1 MLRTEKMRLRFNR
14 LFALRRSY
22 AGDQNAV
29 IPMEKVNA
37 LERVINLKREMIEV
51 REVELCVAAK

>member
-1 MLRTEKMRLRFNR
+1 MRLHFDRF
-14 LFALRRSY
+14 FALRRPH

-37 LERVINLKREMIEV
+37 LERVHRLKCEVIEV

>member
-1 MLRTEKMRLRFNR
+1 MLRTEKMRLHFNR
-14 LFALRRSY
+14 LFALQRSY

-51 REVELCVAAK
+51 

>member
-1 MLRTEKMRLRFNR
+1 MIDALHCEGRMR
-14 LFALRRSY
+14 
-22 AGDQNAV
+22 GDQNAV

-37 LERVINLKREMIEV
+37 LEQVINLKREMIEV